1 MSEQDFAHA
10 LELYRVNYLQY
21 KTTGRSEYKIAY
33 ENAETWIQAYLTSV
47 SDRIT
52 TGRAFVNTFLQNYS
66 TANPDLDK
74 LKRRF
79 TEIRKVG
86 PEVED
91 EYTTVKRI
99 NDAAAETSV
108 ETTSYYI
115 KGGVLMALV
124 GAIFVLSTL

>member
-33 ENAETWIQAYLTSV
+33 ENAETWIQTYLTSV